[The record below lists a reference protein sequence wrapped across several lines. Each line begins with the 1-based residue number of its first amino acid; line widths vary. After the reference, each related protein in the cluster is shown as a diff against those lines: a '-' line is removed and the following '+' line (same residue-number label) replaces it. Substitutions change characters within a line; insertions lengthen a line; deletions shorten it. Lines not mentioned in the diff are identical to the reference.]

1 MDCHG
6 TKWPARK
13 AYREL
18 ALLHHPDKGGSDG
31 DFKLLRRAYE
41 DGLIAVK
48 RKEEAAYKPKPGPAV
63 RGELT
68 SCLNRDMDRAC
79 PSLEKHS
86 VGIPSYPFFWIQQLA
101 SKTFLDTIKF
111 NKAYQYHTN

>member
-86 VGIPSYPFFWIQQLA
+86 VGIPSYPFF
-101 SKTFLDTIKF
+101 LDPTTCF
-111 NKAYQYHTN
+111 QDLFGHNKVQ